1 MIWIMGGK
9 IGGDKIIIL
18 TIIIHRLF
26 SSEDNITDIIL
37 ASPGSTKSTGR
48 SPWSVKM
55 LRLAPASNK
64 NLQK

>member
-1 MIWIMGGK
+1 MGGK

-18 TIIIHRLF
+18 TIIIYRLF
-26 SSEDNITDIIL
+26 SNEDNITDIIL
-37 ASPGSTKSTGR
+37 ASPGSTKSTGL